1 MLFLNHFRLA
11 NAIFPR
17 TFVAFCAM
25 SMASIAQGH
34 AQDSLYTL
42 TQDAIPH
49 DGVPEGIVEGPL
61 IHRDTIYPGISRE
74 YWIYVPRQY
83 DSAKPAA
90 LTVFLDGYQYLR
102 DDYFVHARRVL
113 DNLIYKK
120 EIPVMIAI
128 FVNPGHLDGGKSPDN
143 KSWETTNR
151 ATEYITNSDRFARL
165 LTEELIPEV
174 AQRYNLAK
182 DASGHCIVGA
192 SQGGA
197 GAFIAAWSRPEY
209 FGKVITHVGSFV
221 SGPNIYPE
229 RVRELETA
237 KPIRISMQENAGDH
251 RNDADPD
258 GDWVIQNLR
267 LYLALREKHYDVQ
280 LVWGQGIHSLV
291 YGGVVLPD
299 QMRWIWRDYPK

>member
-1 MLFLNHFRLA
+1 VGA
-11 NAIFPR
+11 
-17 TFVAFCAM
+17 
-25 SMASIAQGH
+25 
-34 AQDSLYTL
+34 
-42 TQDAIPH
+42 
-49 DGVPEGIVEGPL
+49 VEGPL
-61 IHRDTIYPGISRE
+61 THRDTIYPGISRE

-83 DSAKPAA
+83 DSSKPAA

-102 DDYFVHARRVL
+102 DDYLVHARRVL

-128 FVNPGHLDGGKSPDN
+128 FVNPGHLDGGKSPDDN
-143 KSWETTNR
+143 SWETTNR

-165 LTEELIPEV
+165 LTDELIPEV
-174 AQRYNLAK
+174 AQRYRITK

-209 FGKVITHVGSFV
+209 FEKVITHVGSFV
-221 SGPNIYPE
+221 NGPNIYPE
-229 RVRELETA
+229 RVRELDTA
-237 KPIRISMQENAGDH
+237 KAIRVSMQENAGDH
-251 RNDADPD
+251 RNDEDPS

>member
-1 MLFLNHFRLA
+1 
-11 NAIFPR
+11 
-17 TFVAFCAM
+17 
-25 SMASIAQGH
+25 MASIAQGH